1 LENWG
6 EDGLWFGILTTIISS
21 RDAQYR
27 VVTHS
32 WFAIW
37 FGAAARLF
45 VAFCST
51 LFRRHLMGTQRGV
64 VLEEEGAMPRYILCL
79 IFAAALLG
87 LGVNPS
93 IIYAQTNQQA
103 TEPNES
109 NRPNDDNQSN
119 EAVSPED
126 STQTDQGDASG
137 AEQPGEE
144 SDEGVGNDDAGPQ
157 DQE

>member
-1 LENWG
+1 ML
-6 EDGLWFGILTTIISS
+6 
-21 RDAQYR
+21 
-27 VVTHS
+27 
-32 WFAIW
+32 
-37 FGAAARLF
+37 
-45 VAFCST
+45 
-51 LFRRHLMGTQRGV
+51 
-64 VLEEEGAMPRYILCL
+64 RYFLCL

-87 LGVNPS
+87 LGANPS

-103 TEPNES
+103 TQPNES
-109 NRPNDDNQSN
+109 KQPHDDNQSDK
-119 EAVSPED
+119 AASPED

>member
-1 LENWG
+1 
-6 EDGLWFGILTTIISS
+6 
-21 RDAQYR
+21 
-27 VVTHS
+27 
-32 WFAIW
+32 
-37 FGAAARLF
+37 LF
-45 VAFCST
+45 NTFSPSPY
-51 LFRRHLMGTQRGV
+51 GNQRGV

-109 NRPNDDNQSN
+109 NQPNDDNQSN

-126 STQTDQGDASG
+126 STQTDPGGASG

-157 DQE
+157 DQQ